1 MSEETIRPIL
11 LNPGPVTLTDR
22 VRQSLASIDLCHRE
36 PEFAALVLDIKARL
50 LRVYP
55 EAESGYEAIVLSGSG
70 TLAVEAMMQSLVPAD
85 GKVLTLANGVY
96 GERIDD
102 MLATSKKRSL
112 IVKAAWPDPMDLA
125 AAERLL
131 RDDPEITHAND
142 AYLLRLSC
150 YIHRN
155 PLKAGIVQKLSDYP
169 WSSYPFYAYKKKPPI
184 WLNIKTILNQVPGQ
198 DCRRAYR
205 IKVQKYSDEQGNLM
219 DDIKHGLIYGSERFV
234 ESIKKRFLKDT
245 KEPELPQHNRLYN
258 AIDPESLL
266 KRASGLLDFDLE
278 AASSGKKIRPQD
290 KESRDILVYWIW
302 KTGRLSNQQIGT
314 HFGLTYSAVS
324 KIVSQLGDSQLVKRD
339 IKAVLNK
346 LYSHFKV

>member
-1 MSEETIRPIL
+1 MARQWRIEFPGAIYHIMSRGNARQDIYRSDDDRKLFLSL
-11 LNPGPVTLTDR
+11 LEDLSERYEIEVYAYVLMNNHYHLLLKTKHANLSKAMQWFGTTYTRKFNLIHLTSGHLFQGR
-22 VRQSLASIDLCHRE
+22 FKSI
-36 PEFAALVLDIKARL
+36 
-50 LRVYP
+50 
-55 EAESGYEAIVLSGSG
+55 IV
-70 TLAVEAMMQSLVPAD
+70 E
-85 GKVLTLANGVY
+85 
-96 GERIDD
+96 
-102 MLATSKKRSL
+102 
-112 IVKAAWPDPMDLA
+112 
-125 AAERLL
+125 
-131 RDDPEITHAND
+131 ND

-290 KESRDILVYWIW
+290 KERRDILVYWIW

-346 LYSHFKV
+346 LYSQFKV

>member
-1 MSEETIRPIL
+1 MSRGNARQDIYRSDDDRKLFLSL
-11 LNPGPVTLTDR
+11 LEDLSERYEIEVYAYVLMNNHYHLLLKTKHANLSKAMQWFGTTYTRKFNLIHLTSGHLFQGR
-22 VRQSLASIDLCHRE
+22 FKSI
-36 PEFAALVLDIKARL
+36 
-50 LRVYP
+50 
-55 EAESGYEAIVLSGSG
+55 IV
-70 TLAVEAMMQSLVPAD
+70 E
-85 GKVLTLANGVY
+85 
-96 GERIDD
+96 
-102 MLATSKKRSL
+102 
-112 IVKAAWPDPMDLA
+112 
-125 AAERLL
+125 
-131 RDDPEITHAND
+131 ND

-290 KESRDILVYWIW
+290 KERRDILVYWIW

-346 LYSHFKV
+346 LYSQFKV

>member
-1 MSEETIRPIL
+1 MSRGNARQDIYRSDDDRKLFLSL
-11 LNPGPVTLTDR
+11 LEDLSERYEIEVYAYVLMNNHYHLLLKTKHANLSKAMQWFGTTYTRKFNLIHLTSGHLFQGR
-22 VRQSLASIDLCHRE
+22 FKSI
-36 PEFAALVLDIKARL
+36 
-50 LRVYP
+50 
-55 EAESGYEAIVLSGSG
+55 IV
-70 TLAVEAMMQSLVPAD
+70 E
-85 GKVLTLANGVY
+85 
-96 GERIDD
+96 
-102 MLATSKKRSL
+102 
-112 IVKAAWPDPMDLA
+112 
-125 AAERLL
+125 
-131 RDDPEITHAND
+131 ND

-346 LYSHFKV
+346 LYSQFKV